1 MKLLFTEQLAE
12 LNALNSEKL
21 FVEAT
26 SWKITMRLQAVV
38 AITNYKALAAAGRVG
53 DGASFDART
62 RTLTVYLKQKSE
74 CEQHDGGFFVDYF
87 RFLRVDS
94 DTWERAVAVYQ
105 YDNFDALLQLAKR
118 LAKKGAKTFSST
130 QEATAGRGARARA
143 ATYGYNDPRRPP
155 QHMDIPVWEKDADG
169 KGHWRDAEC

>member
-53 DGASFDART
+53 DGASFDA
-62 RTLTVYLKQKSE
+62 
-74 CEQHDGGFFVDYF
+74 
-87 RFLRVDS
+87 
-94 DTWERAVAVYQ
+94 
-105 YDNFDALLQLAKR
+105 
-118 LAKKGAKTFSST
+118 
-130 QEATAGRGARARA
+130 
-143 ATYGYNDPRRPP
+143 P
-155 QHMDIPVWEKDADG
+155 
-169 KGHWRDAEC
+169 